1 MINAGEVAANIGLE
15 HMANFLCHDMQ
26 AQSLQGMMWVTP
38 WSKSVTAIEKIG
50 FKHSLE
56 NARGRPLQ
64 QSVSDSGNSQW
75 SRSDLARPFG
85 YFDPSNRRRAVRAFF

>member
-1 MINAGEVAANIGLE
+1 
-15 HMANFLCHDMQ
+15 MQ

-64 QSVSDSGNSQW
+64 QSVSDSGHGSFELHIGPVSLW
-75 SRSDLARPFG
+75 DRPRSPTPFIH
-85 YFDPSNRRRAVRAFF
+85 FEIISLLC